1 MGNRYKGNAGVGGT
15 DAARARRVRTRRA
28 RGPASAA
35 RHGDARDEKTERGG
49 NTALGVTQRT
59 DDFAFTACNQAA
71 SEVVTYILSAKPRL
85 SLDRE
90 VELLPRGAWA
100 PGPHSGRGRGRLSV
114 SSQCAPKHPLR
125 ASEPLP
131 ASSSGRNH
139 PTRKLPPKLCAGPPD
154 NHGDEPQPEHVD
166 PVNVRVAGTERPPL
180 GRLVR
185 LRQQHAGAPGQALR
199 LTGSLCHRWVRAR
212 LAGTR
217 HVRTAVQRRPPGGRA
232 QGLGPQLR
240 LQHQR
245 ALHGEPRP
253 RRSERAARELLGEF
267 LRPSDEQLCCLAA

>member
-1 MGNRYKGNAGVGGT
+1 
-15 DAARARRVRTRRA
+15 
-28 RGPASAA
+28 
-35 RHGDARDEKTERGG
+35 
-49 NTALGVTQRT
+49 
-59 DDFAFTACNQAA
+59 
-71 SEVVTYILSAKPRL
+71 
-85 SLDRE
+85 

-139 PTRKLPPKLCAGPPD
+139 PTRKLPPKLFAGPRPD